1 MLTFENSRSDIR
13 LMSYVTPHK
22 KPKLYVNM
30 PDTVHIVHPPTPP
43 LKTETSVIK
52 ESLQQKKNEI
62 KMMKL
67 SAVEQNTMMNVS
79 TDTSTYYHV

>member
-13 LMSYVTPHK
+13 VMSYVTPHK
-22 KPKLYVNM
+22 KPKLYLNM
-30 PDTVHIVHPPTPP
+30 PDTVPPPPPP
-43 LKTETSVIK
+43 LKTKTSVIK
-52 ESLQQKKNEI
+52 ESPQQKKNEI

-79 TDTSTYYHV
+79 TDISTYYHV

>member
-1 MLTFENSRSDIR
+1 
-13 LMSYVTPHK
+13 
-22 KPKLYVNM
+22 M
-30 PDTVHIVHPPTPP
+30 PDTVHIVHPPP

>member
-13 LMSYVTPHK
+13 VMSYVTPHK
-22 KPKLYVNM
+22 KPKLYLNM
-30 PDTVHIVHPPTPP
+30 PDTVHIVQPPP
-43 LKTETSVIK
+43 LKTKTSVIK
-52 ESLQQKKNEI
+52 ESPQQKKNEI

-79 TDTSTYYHV
+79 TDISTYYHV